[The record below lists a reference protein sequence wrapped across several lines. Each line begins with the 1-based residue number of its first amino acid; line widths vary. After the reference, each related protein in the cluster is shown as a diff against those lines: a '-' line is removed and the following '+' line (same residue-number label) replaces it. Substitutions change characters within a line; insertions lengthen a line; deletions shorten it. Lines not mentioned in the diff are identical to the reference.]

1 MGIIEEI
8 KNRYRSG
15 SLLIKLIF
23 INAGIFLAV
32 KLSVF
37 VLMLAGIDASVVM
50 DMVELPSSWAEV
62 TMRPWTLVTYM
73 FMHGDLMHI
82 FFNMLCLYWMGMV
95 FLEFNTPKQLVAL
108 YVLSGLMGAAFY
120 LMAYNL
126 LPGFAG
132 ASSGLVGASASVLGV
147 LVSACMRAP
156 NYRINLLF
164 IGSVALKWVAIV
176 MVVLGVIS
184 FDGNNLGGHIAHA
197 GGAVMGVIYALLL
210 RCGFDITKGI
220 NRLIDRISDLF
231 ERHPKPMGEPV
242 QGGRYHYGKS
252 ESDNAS
258 KSTKSST
265 KSDSDDL
272 RSQYVTKEQ
281 AEVDAILEKI
291 KVSGYAS
298 LSQEEKKRIFTAGK
312 KN

>member
-1 MGIIEEI
+1 MP
-8 KNRYRSG
+8 YQ
-15 SLLIKLIF
+15 
-23 INAGIFLAV
+23 
-32 KLSVF
+32 
-37 VLMLAGIDASVVM
+37 
-50 DMVELPSSWAEV
+50 
-62 TMRPWTLVTYM
+62 LVTYM

-82 FFNMLCLYWMGMV
+82 FFNMLCLYWMGLV
-95 FLEFNTPKQLVAL
+95 FMEFNTPKQLVAL

-147 LVSACMRAP
+147 LVAACMRAP

-184 FDGNNLGGHIAHA
+184 FDGSNLGGHIAHA

-210 RCGFDITKGI
+210 RRGLDITKGI
-220 NRLIDRISDLF
+220 NRIIDRLTDLF
-231 ERHPKPMGEPV
+231 ERRPKPMGEPV
-242 QGGRYHYGKS
+242 QGGRYHYGKP
-252 ESDNAS
+252 ESGNAA
-258 KSTKSST
+258 KST
-265 KSDSDDL
+265 KSDSNDFS
-272 RSQYVTKEQ
+272 SQYVTKEQ

>member
-210 RCGFDITKGI
+210 RCGFDITKGV

>member
-231 ERHPKPMGEPV
+231 ERHTKPMGEPV

>member
-1 MGIIEEI
+1 MGIIDEI
-8 KNRYRSG
+8 KNRYSSG

-23 INAGIFLAV
+23 VNAGIFLVV
-32 KLSVF
+32 KLTMF
-37 VLMLAGIDASVVM
+37 VLMLAGIDARVVT
-50 DMVELPSSWAEV
+50 DMVELPSAWSAV
-62 TMRPWTLVTYM
+62 LVRPWTLVTYM

-82 FFNMLCLYWMGMV
+82 FFNMLCLYWMGLV
-95 FLEFNTPKQLVAL
+95 FMEFNTPKQLVAL

-120 LMAYNL
+120 LLAYNL

-147 LVSACMRAP
+147 LVAACMRAP
-156 NYRINLLF
+156 NYMINLLF

-184 FDGNNLGGHIAHA
+184 FDGSNLGGHIAHA

-210 RCGFDITKGI
+210 RRGLDITKGI
-220 NRLIDRISDLF
+220 NRMIDRLTDLF
-231 ERHPKPMGEPV
+231 ERRPKPMGEPV
-242 QGGRYHYGKS
+242 QGGRYHYGKP
-252 ESDNAS
+252 ESGNAA
-258 KSTKSST
+258 KST

>member
-1 MGIIEEI
+1 MGIIDEI
-8 KNRYRSG
+8 KNRYSSG

-23 INAGIFLAV
+23 VNAGIFLVV
-32 KLSVF
+32 KLTMF
-37 VLMLAGIDASVVM
+37 VLMLAGIDARVVT
-50 DMVELPSSWAEV
+50 DMVELPSAWSAV
-62 TMRPWTLVTYM
+62 LMRPWTLVTYM

-82 FFNMLCLYWMGMV
+82 FFNMLCLYWMGLV
-95 FLEFNTPKQLVAL
+95 FMEFNTPKQLVAL

-120 LMAYNL
+120 LLAYNL

-147 LVSACMRAP
+147 LVAACMRAP

-184 FDGNNLGGHIAHA
+184 FDGSNLGGHIAHA

-210 RCGFDITKGI
+210 RRGLDITKGI
-220 NRLIDRISDLF
+220 NRMIDRLTDLF
-231 ERHPKPMGEPV
+231 ERRPKPMGEPV
-242 QGGRYHYGKS
+242 QGGRYHYGKP
-252 ESDNAS
+252 ESGNAA
-258 KSTKSST
+258 KST

>member
-1 MGIIEEI
+1 M
-8 KNRYRSG
+8 
-15 SLLIKLIF
+15 
-23 INAGIFLAV
+23 
-32 KLSVF
+32 
-37 VLMLAGIDASVVM
+37 
-50 DMVELPSSWAEV
+50 
-62 TMRPWTLVTYM
+62 
-73 FMHGDLMHI
+73 
-82 FFNMLCLYWMGMV
+82 
-95 FLEFNTPKQLVAL
+95 
-108 YVLSGLMGAAFY
+108 
-120 LMAYNL
+120 
-126 LPGFAG
+126 
-132 ASSGLVGASASVLGV
+132 LGV
-147 LVSACMRAP
+147 LVAACMRAP

-184 FDGNNLGGHIAHA
+184 FDGSNLGGHIAHA

-210 RCGFDITKGI
+210 RRGLDITKGI
-220 NRLIDRISDLF
+220 NRMIDRLTDLF
-231 ERHPKPMGEPV
+231 ERRPKPMGEPV
-242 QGGRYHYGKS
+242 QGGRYHYGKP
-252 ESDNAS
+252 ESGNAA
-258 KSTKSST
+258 KST

>member
-1 MGIIEEI
+1 
-8 KNRYRSG
+8 
-15 SLLIKLIF
+15 
-23 INAGIFLAV
+23 
-32 KLSVF
+32 
-37 VLMLAGIDASVVM
+37 
-50 DMVELPSSWAEV
+50 
-62 TMRPWTLVTYM
+62 
-73 FMHGDLMHI
+73 
-82 FFNMLCLYWMGMV
+82 
-95 FLEFNTPKQLVAL
+95 
-108 YVLSGLMGAAFY
+108 
-120 LMAYNL
+120 
-126 LPGFAG
+126 
-132 ASSGLVGASASVLGV
+132 
-147 LVSACMRAP
+147 MRAP

>member
-15 SLLIKLIF
+15 SLLLKLIF

-50 DMVELPSSWAEV
+50 DMVELPSAWAAV

-132 ASSGLVGASASVLGV
+132 ASSGLVGASASVLG
-147 LVSACMRAP
+147 VSACMRAP

>member
-37 VLMLAGIDASVVM
+37 VLMLVGIDASVVM
-50 DMVELPSSWAEV
+50 DIVELPSAWEAV

-82 FFNMLCLYWMGMV
+82 FFNMLCLYWMGVV
-95 FLEFNTPKQLVAL
+95 FMEFNTPKQLVAL

-298 LSQEEKKRIFTAGK
+298 LSQEEKKRIFTVGK

>member
-1 MGIIEEI
+1 MGIIDEI
-8 KNRYRSG
+8 KNRYSSG

-23 INAGIFLAV
+23 VNVGIFLVV
-32 KLSVF
+32 KLTMF
-37 VLMLAGIDASVVM
+37 VLMLAGIDARVVT
-50 DMVELPSSWAEV
+50 DMVELPSAWSAV
-62 TMRPWTLVTYM
+62 LVRPWTLVTYM

-82 FFNMLCLYWMGMV
+82 FFNMLCLYWMGLV
-95 FLEFNTPKQLVAL
+95 FMEFNTPKQLVAL

-120 LMAYNL
+120 LLAYNL

-147 LVSACMRAP
+147 LVAACMRAP

-184 FDGNNLGGHIAHA
+184 FDGSNLGGHIAHA

-210 RCGFDITKGI
+210 RRGLDITKGI
-220 NRLIDRISDLF
+220 NRMIDRLTDLF
-231 ERHPKPMGEPV
+231 ERRPKPMGEPV
-242 QGGRYHYGKS
+242 QGGRYHYGKP
-252 ESDNAS
+252 ECGNAA
-258 KSTKSST
+258 KST

>member
-50 DMVELPSSWAEV
+50 DMVELPSAWEAV

-95 FLEFNTPKQLVAL
+95 FMEFNTPKQLVAL

-272 RSQYVTKEQ
+272 RSQYVTEEQ
-281 AEVDAILEKI
+281 AEVDAILDKI

-298 LSQEEKKRIFTAGK
+298 LSQEEKKRIFKAGK

>member
-1 MGIIEEI
+1 M
-8 KNRYRSG
+8 
-15 SLLIKLIF
+15 
-23 INAGIFLAV
+23 
-32 KLSVF
+32 F
-37 VLMLAGIDASVVM
+37 VLMLAGIDARVVT
-50 DMVELPSSWAEV
+50 DMVELPSAWSAV
-62 TMRPWTLVTYM
+62 LVRPWTLVTYM

-82 FFNMLCLYWMGMV
+82 FFNMLCLYWMGLV
-95 FLEFNTPKQLVAL
+95 FMEFNTPKQLVAL

-147 LVSACMRAP
+147 RVAACMRAP

-184 FDGNNLGGHIAHA
+184 FDGSNLGGHIAHA

-210 RCGFDITKGI
+210 RRGLDITKGI
-220 NRLIDRISDLF
+220 NRMIDRLTDLF
-231 ERHPKPMGEPV
+231 ERRPKPMGEPV
-242 QGGRYHYGKS
+242 QGGRYHYGKP
-252 ESDNAS
+252 ESGNAA
-258 KSTKSST
+258 KST